1 MGEAKELTTKN
12 YQKEVQNRL
21 DNIKTNLYLGGGVG
35 QAHSFLTSLMTGYG
49 NMPDIDPA
57 LVLNDIGNIIKSYQ
71 RLISTSG
78 IVPIKNFYN
87 GRKHDAYACLD
98 KNLKFCVKHYGEED
112 WKDIKYVFPYMN
124 CTTAFDVSF
133 GYDNIFVPDF

>member
-1 MGEAKELTTKN
+1 MGKPQEFTTKN
-12 YQKEVQNRL
+12 YQEEYNNRL
-21 DNIKTNLYLGGGVG
+21 ENIKNNLYLGGGVG

-49 NMPDIDPA
+49 KTPDIDPI

-87 GRKHDAYACLD
+87 GQKHNAYACLD
-98 KNLKFCVKHYGEED
+98 KNLKFCIKHYGEED
-112 WKDIKYVFPYMN
+112 WKDILYVFPYMN
-124 CTTAFDVSF
+124 CMTAFDISF
-133 GYDNIFVPDF
+133 KYDHIHQSDF